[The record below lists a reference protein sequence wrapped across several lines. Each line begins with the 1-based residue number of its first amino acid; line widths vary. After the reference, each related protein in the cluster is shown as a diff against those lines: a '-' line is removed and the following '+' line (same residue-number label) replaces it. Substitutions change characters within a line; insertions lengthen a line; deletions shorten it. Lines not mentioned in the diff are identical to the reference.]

1 MTDAAGDQ
9 GPETYAEFVAELVR
23 LREAA
28 GTPSFRAMAARSGA
42 VSHATLHQTV
52 TGNRLQPWETVREFV
67 RACDGDEDLF
77 HEHWQRV
84 HRAQT
89 DATEDPET
97 NGGVENDERAADRR
111 PHRLLRRGSRRPV
124 LIGAAVLVVA
134 CATALTLTVVDR
146 RDPPAGGSASTPKA
160 RKTPTGATVPGD
172 VIRFIDDIT
181 YEDGSVVRPGAK
193 FRKVW
198 EVQNVGTIA
207 WRGRYLQRIDTPG
220 ETDCRSASRIP
231 IADTRPGERRRI
243 AVTVT
248 APSTAP
254 TTCKVRW
261 KMVDASGRQS
271 FPSAPPLFYEVYV
284 GEVAEGP

>member
-1 MTDAAGDQ
+1 MPEESGDYAA
-9 GPETYAEFVAELVR
+9 FVAELVR

-28 GTPSFRAMAARSGA
+28 GTPSFRAMAAASGA

-67 RACDGDEDLF
+67 RACGGDEDVF

-89 DATEDPET
+89 GATDDPDA
-97 NGGVENDERAADRR
+97 NGGDGVEDDGAAERPRR

-146 RDPPAGGSASTPKA
+146 RDPPADGSASTPKA

-220 ETDCRSASRIP
+220 ETDCRSTSRIP

-271 FPSAPPLFYEVYV
+271 FPSAPPLFYQVYV